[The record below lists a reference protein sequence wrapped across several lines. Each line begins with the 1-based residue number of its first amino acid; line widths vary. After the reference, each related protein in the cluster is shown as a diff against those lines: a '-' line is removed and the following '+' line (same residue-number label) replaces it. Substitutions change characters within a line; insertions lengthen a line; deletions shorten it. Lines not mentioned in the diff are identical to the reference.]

1 MIHQLVGASIIC
13 LLDDVRPLL
22 HGLEFSFRL
31 VRDDDG
37 APKYEHQLAPPE
49 GTLLGKLVIG
59 SGHVLPI

>member
-13 LLDDVRPLL
+13 LLDDVRPLPL
-22 HGLEFSFRL
+22 GLEFSFRL

-37 APKYEHQLAPPE
+37 APKHEHQLAPPE
-49 GTLLGKLVIG
+49 GTLLDKLVVG